1 MRRRMRQRSAYGS
14 GQREDGGA
22 RPPPSKYREWW
33 ARTGLNCRLVSFSH
47 PHNRSASGKC
57 KVGAKCPD
65 NVCGF
70 LDLMAAGGIR
80 VWLDGGW
87 AVDASLGS
95 QTRPHSDLDIVIEER
110 HVERL
115 GYDDTGRKVD
125 FHVIVLDE

>member
-1 MRRRMRQRSAYGS
+1 
-14 GQREDGGA
+14 
-22 RPPPSKYREWW
+22 
-33 ARTGLNCRLVSFSH
+33 
-47 PHNRSASGKC
+47 
-57 KVGAKCPD
+57 
-65 NVCGF
+65 
-70 LDLMAAGGIR
+70 MAAGGIR